1 MRHTRCTTH
10 AATPCLTPCAIR
22 HASCHAPRLPLLLST
37 CQFST
42 RKTKKAPSPMI
53 QSRWRK
59 ASHPQTGRDMKSST
73 RSRACFL
80 VGVRVGVRV
89 RVRVRVLP
97 QTLSAG
103 GDSLSLAPAPL
114 QSALAA
120 EKVAGYR
127 RRTTRAVTLAAPPV
141 LGASSPAPSV
151 GSVPRTASA
160 PLGLAGASI
169 GATDALLQANKT
181 GRVIAR
187 PFPDLSRWPPSAI
200 SSDSW
205 RKRGVYT
212 VYTGKSTFFNH
223 GITTRCW
230 PLPPP

>member
-1 MRHTRCTTH
+1 MRHAPHTPCTTH

-103 GDSLSLAPAPL
+103 GDSLSLACSFAVGPGGGEGCRVSTSHDSSSDA
-114 QSALAA
+114 
-120 EKVAGYR
+120 R
-127 RRTTRAVTLAAPPV
+127 RSTCTRGFIACSIGGLCATHETRAPPW
-141 LGASSPAPSV
+141 L
-151 GSVPRTASA
+151 VPVSER
-160 PLGLAGASI
+160 PMRLW
-169 GATDALLQANKT
+169 QAKT
-181 GRVIAR
+181 R
-187 PFPDLSRWPPSAI
+187 
-200 SSDSW
+200 
-205 RKRGVYT
+205 RG
-212 VYTGKSTFFNH
+212 G
-223 GITTRCW
+223 
-230 PLPPP
+230 

>member
-1 MRHTRCTTH
+1 MLRLFHQSRGSQRPSTGVHIACGACGSNWCECRVAATDAVTRCVMRHTPCTTH

-97 QTLSAG
+97 QTLS
-103 GDSLSLAPAPL
+103 LSRLL
-114 QSALAA
+114 LCSRHW
-120 EKVAGYR
+120 R
-127 RRTTRAVTLAAPPV
+127 RRRLPGIDV
-141 LGASSPAPSV
+141 
-151 GSVPRTASA
+151 
-160 PLGLAGASI
+160 
-169 GATDALLQANKT
+169 
-181 GRVIAR
+181 AR
-187 PFPDLSRWPPSAI
+187 LEQ
-200 SSDSW
+200 
-205 RKRGVYT
+205 
-212 VYTGKSTFFNH
+212 
-223 GITTRCW
+223 
-230 PLPPP
+230 